1 MCDVD
6 PQAQPWIR
14 GVASVSNFSVT
25 DPSSLP
31 LSSAESVRAAL
42 ARWIPRGAE
51 VAILDVPVHR
61 NIGDLFILAA
71 TRWLLAEMQCPVV
84 YSAGAVGP
92 AIFDP
97 EIGMNFAMMV
107 HGGQEF
113 AWGEPVCSGDVI
125 TTVNQFKDYSEKDDG
140 KTFFVFESVSTNQD
154 GQEVCRATWTNIVRG
169 G

>member
-1 MCDVD
+1 MF
-6 PQAQPWIR
+6 A
-14 GVASVSNFSVT
+14 
-25 DPSSLP
+25 
-31 LSSAESVRAAL
+31 
-42 ARWIPRGAE
+42 
-51 VAILDVPVHR
+51 
-61 NIGDLFILAA
+61 
-71 TRWLLAEMQCPVV
+71 VV

-97 EIGMNFAMMV
+97 EVGMNFAMMV

-113 AWGEPVCSGDVI
+113 VWGEPVCSGDVI
-125 TTVNQFKDYSEKDDG
+125 TTTNEFKDYSEKDDG